1 LANFGLGQER
11 DLFIE
16 NLAMLLASGM
26 NIMAALE
33 AVKEEMRSK
42 RMRQIIDEL
51 KIDIDAGSP
60 ISKALTK
67 TRLLPAHIIS
77 LIRIGEET
85 GRLPASLKMVA
96 TQQQKDRLFKSKIRS
111 AMIYPVIV
119 LSLAFIIGIGVVWFL
134 LPRLVTIF
142 TGLDIKLPLVTRVLM
157 AIGTFMKVHGLIVLP
172 IFIALTI
179 LLILILFVFPKTK
192 SAGQALLFRFP
203 GVKRLIQEIE
213 LARFGYILGN
223 LLDSGLSVTDA
234 LDSLCQ
240 AAAIH
245 SYQKLYRFLRDQV
258 KEGDSFKKCFSHFPN
273 VKRLVPPSIQQMV
286 IAAEQSGRLPETLIK
301 IGKNFEEK
309 SESTTKDLAVILEP
323 IMLIIVW
330 FAVLIIALAVIMPIY
345 GLIGGLEQATNPST
359 IPAPNSSKS
368 QTSSPAAPEG
378 TTPASSSE
386 QKSSLSKQLKISS
399 NDLGYAEV
407 FDQPSLEGEV
417 LGQASSGAVFDILD
431 REKGWYKITLPNG
444 EVGWVAEVQAELIK

>member
-203 GVKRLIQEIE
+203 GVK
-213 LARFGYILGN
+213 
-223 LLDSGLSVTDA
+223 
-234 LDSLCQ
+234 
-240 AAAIH
+240 
-245 SYQKLYRFLRDQV
+245 
-258 KEGDSFKKCFSHFPN
+258 
-273 VKRLVPPSIQQMV
+273 
-286 IAAEQSGRLPETLIK
+286 
-301 IGKNFEEK
+301 
-309 SESTTKDLAVILEP
+309 
-323 IMLIIVW
+323 
-330 FAVLIIALAVIMPIY
+330 
-345 GLIGGLEQATNPST
+345 
-359 IPAPNSSKS
+359 
-368 QTSSPAAPEG
+368 
-378 TTPASSSE
+378 
-386 QKSSLSKQLKISS
+386 
-399 NDLGYAEV
+399 
-407 FDQPSLEGEV
+407 
-417 LGQASSGAVFDILD
+417 
-431 REKGWYKITLPNG
+431 
-444 EVGWVAEVQAELIK
+444 